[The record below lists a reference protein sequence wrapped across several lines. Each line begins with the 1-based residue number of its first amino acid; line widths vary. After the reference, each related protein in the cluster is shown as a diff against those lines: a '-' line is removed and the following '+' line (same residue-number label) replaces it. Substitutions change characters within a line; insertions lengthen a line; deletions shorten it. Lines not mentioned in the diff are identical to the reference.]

1 MATDTRLDV
10 DELARLEEE
19 RAFLLKSLDDLERE
33 RDAGDLDEHD
43 YETLKDDY
51 TRRAATVL
59 RAIDAGKA
67 KFALPRR
74 NMGRTALIVGAVAA
88 AAIVAGLVMARAA
101 GLRLPGESA
110 SGTISQNSNS
120 LLVEARGLLA
130 SGDAVEAIR
139 LYDEVLTLQ
148 PDNPEALAYRGWL
161 LYQTGETELMGE
173 GKELI
178 ARAVVA
184 DAAYP
189 DAHFFLGFVLREDG
203 DLEGALAE
211 WEAYLA
217 LDPPS
222 GAAQAVQQAAD
233 EVRLEL
239 GLPVEPGGAGAAT
252 TAP

>member
-1 MATDTRLDV
+1 MATDTRLNL

-19 RAFLLKSLDDLERE
+19 RAFLLKSLDDLESE
-33 RDAGDLDEHD
+33 RAAGDLDEHD

-51 TRRAATVL
+51 TRRAVTVL
-59 RAIDAGKA
+59 RAIEAGKA
-67 KFALPRR
+67 KLAPPRR
-74 NMGRTALIVGAVAA
+74 SPGRTALIVGAVAA
-88 AAIVAGLVMARAA
+88 VALVAGLVMARAA

-161 LYQTGETELMGE
+161 LYQTGEAELMAE

-189 DAHFFLGFVLREDG
+189 DAHFFLGFVRREDG
-203 DLEGALAE
+203 DLEGALEE
-211 WEAYLA
+211 WDAYLA
-217 LDPPS
+217 LDPPA
-222 GAAQAVQQAAD
+222 GAAQAVRQAAD
-233 EVRLEL
+233 EVRVEL
-239 GLPVEPGGAGAAT
+239 GRPVEPSGAGAAT